1 MRRKSGHLV
10 LLNYASDF
18 RGAALR
24 LGEGGIETYFGQ
36 RYSVG
41 AIGALLERYG
51 AVTVVDWKSNTAHDE
66 RLPMGVRSIGLGQD
80 APTKGR
86 EVGRI
91 LHELS
96 ATDLVISHPLPSI
109 LYWSIRSKAELCVVS
124 ANGWTPQRGLKGWF
138 QSKRLAFLLNHR
150 RIRWV
155 AAYGM
160 AAALSFQRIGVKP
173 EKIVPWDFL
182 AEKEPESFS
191 PLKHPQKASI
201 HLVYIGQLT
210 RAKGVEDAID
220 AVAVLRAQGLD
231 VDLTLIG
238 QDAEGR
244 MADLVAR
251 KGLGSSVHFAGIIAA
266 GEIEPFLR
274 TFGAILV
281 PSRHDYPEGFPL
293 VLVHAMRAR
302 IPIIASD
309 HPMFSEVLRHQDSAM
324 LFPAGDAAALAQAV
338 QTLFANPDLYE
349 ALSDRSHTSLNAVRV
364 PLKYHDILDSAF
376 ASDGPGFTLLSSHSL
391 LAKPVNG

>member
-18 RGAALR
+18 RGAAIR
-24 LGEGGIETYFGQ
+24 LGKGGIETYFGQ

-41 AIGALLERYG
+41 AVTAMLERYG
-51 AVTVVDWKSNTAHDE
+51 EVTVVDWKSNMAHDE
-66 RLPMGVRSIGLGQD
+66 RLPIGVRSIGLGQA

-91 LHELS
+91 LHELA
-96 ATDLVISHPLPSI
+96 ATDLVISHALPSI
-109 LYWSIRSKAELCVVS
+109 LYWSIRGKAELCVVL
-124 ANGWTPQRGLKGWF
+124 ANGWTPQQGLKGWF
-138 QSKRLAFLLNHR
+138 QSKRLAFLLNNR

-160 AAALSFQRIGVKP
+160 AAARSFRHIGVNP
-173 EKIVPWDFL
+173 DKIVPWDFL
-182 AEKEPESFS
+182 AEKEPEIFS
-191 PLKHPQKASI
+191 PLKFPGRASI
-201 HLVYIGQLT
+201 RLVYVGQLT
-210 RAKGVEDAID
+210 QAKGVEDAID
-220 AVAVLRAQGLD
+220 AIVVLRAQGHD
-231 VDLTLIG
+231 VELTLIG
-238 QDAEGR
+238 SDVDGR
-244 MADLVAR
+244 IADHVTR
-251 KGLGSSVHFAGIIAA
+251 KGLASSVHFAGIIST
-266 GEIEPFLR
+266 GDIEPFLR

-309 HPMFSEVLRHQDSAM
+309 HPMFAEILRHQDSAM
-324 LFPAGDAAALAQAV
+324 LFPAGNAGALALAI
-338 QTLFANPDLYE
+338 QTLFANPELYE
-349 ALSDRSHTSLNAVRV
+349 ALSDRSQNSLDAVRV

-376 ASDGPGFTLLSSHSL
+376 ETDGPGFNLLASHSL
-391 LAKPVNG
+391 LAKPVSR